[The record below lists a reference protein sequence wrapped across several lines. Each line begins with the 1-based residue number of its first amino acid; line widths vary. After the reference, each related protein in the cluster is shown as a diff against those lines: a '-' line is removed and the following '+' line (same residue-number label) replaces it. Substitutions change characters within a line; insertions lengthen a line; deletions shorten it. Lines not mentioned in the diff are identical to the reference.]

1 MPRRRKEAPKVSKPV
16 NIDDDTPI
24 FTPAVV
30 ASLLGIDQR
39 KLRAYEIAGLI
50 HPKRT
55 SKGRRMYSRNDLKRL
70 EVVEM
75 LSSGLGVTQPGIKV
89 IMALMEEI
97 DRSGLD
103 SKEIVRRL
111 IERRQQSQQVA

>member
-1 MPRRRKEAPKVSKPV
+1 MPRRKKEPPKITKPV

-30 ASLLGIDQR
+30 ANLLGIDQR
-39 KLRAYEIAGLI
+39 KLRAYELAGLI
-50 HPKRT
+50 QPKRT

-75 LSSGLGVTQPGIKV
+75 LASGLGVTQPGVRV

-97 DRSGLD
+97 DRAGLD

-111 IERRQQSQQVA
+111 IERRSQQVA